1 MRNIIL
7 AFSRGTTR
15 LNDMPQSSRSLRP
28 VSHRPVSVACQWRE
42 KDLSV
47 WWHLKIFLVE
57 AAPGLISGAVVVK
70 VEVPAHVLL
79 ISGAVN
85 ALVQALLE
93 LKSICQSKENISA
106 AASHSLFK
114 ILKAIGGNYSHSR
127 NINAAAVTA
136 AVEVEVVTNRVLLP
150 PQIFQGNHNP
160 TDEARSFLPKPT
172 LARYIRIR
180 PLTWEQGIC
189 MRFEIYGCR
198 ASGSTAVFE
207 ARLFE
212 GFTHDEMPSLSH
224 ANGRIPI

>member
-1 MRNIIL
+1 ME
-7 AFSRGTTR
+7 
-15 LNDMPQSSRSLRP
+15 
-28 VSHRPVSVACQWRE
+28 CQWRE

-47 WWHLKIFLVE
+47 WWHLKIFLLE
-57 AAPGLISGAVVVK
+57 AAPGLISGPVVLK

-79 ISGAVN
+79 ISGAVKA
-85 ALVQALLE
+85 ALLRLSLLE

-136 AVEVEVVTNRVLLP
+136 AVEVQVVTNRVLLP

-160 TDEARSFLPKPT
+160 TDEVRSFLPKPT

-198 ASGSTAVFE
+198 TSGSTAVFE
-207 ARLFE
+207 TRLFE

-224 ANGRIPI
+224 ANGRIHI